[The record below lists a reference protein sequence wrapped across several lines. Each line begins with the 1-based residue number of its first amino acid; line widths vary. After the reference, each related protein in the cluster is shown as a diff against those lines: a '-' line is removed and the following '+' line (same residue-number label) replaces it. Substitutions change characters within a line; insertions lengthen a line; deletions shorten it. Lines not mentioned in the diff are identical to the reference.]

1 MATTIDYE
9 VSVQD
14 VEYQQ
19 LAGKSWL
26 ARVYQPQGPGPFP
39 TMLDVHG
46 GAWRNGDRTN
56 DVAINTAL
64 AAKGILVAA
73 IDFRQP
79 PEAGYPASVQDVNLG
94 VRWLKANAGKYN
106 GKAQVGAMGVSSG
119 GHLVALAGVRPNDAR
134 YSALPG
140 PQGVDAS
147 LSFVV
152 PCWPVIDPL
161 YRYNHF
167 KAKGDRQEVLD
178 AHHAYFGT
186 EAAMTEAAPR
196 TAVESDASPSLPPV
210 LMVLKEGDDTHPLPM
225 QEAFINAYRAK
236 GGPIEL
242 FMFKTATS
250 APGLKPDEPEWGRV
264 IETITEFA
272 RRFG

>member
-1 MATTIDYE
+1 MADFQVEDIEYE
-9 VSVQD
+9 HP
-14 VEYQQ
+14 
-19 LAGKSWL
+19 AGTHLL
-26 ARVYQPQGPGPFP
+26 ARVYRPRGTGPFP
-39 TMLDVHG
+39 AALEVHG
-46 GAWRNGDRTN
+46 GAWTSGDRLN
-56 DVAINTAL
+56 NVAIAEAL
-64 AAKGILVAA
+64 AGAGVVVAS
-73 IDFRQP
+73 IDFRMP
-79 PEAGYPASVQDVNLG
+79 PEVVYPTVVADVNLG

-236 GGPIEL
+236 SGPIEL